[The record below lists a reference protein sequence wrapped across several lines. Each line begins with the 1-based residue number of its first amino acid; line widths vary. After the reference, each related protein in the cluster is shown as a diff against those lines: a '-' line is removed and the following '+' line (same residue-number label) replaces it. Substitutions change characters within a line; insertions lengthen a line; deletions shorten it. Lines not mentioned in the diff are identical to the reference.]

1 MREWKRFS
9 LSRIHS
15 IKYHYCLQVF
25 SEEKETG
32 VVDSYRNWILMICT
46 CVQENDS
53 VNTPLQSFKYF
64 GDTFKHNSKLK
75 AFRLKAIFGVNLRY
89 CRVVAMIQ
97 NE

>member
-1 MREWKRFS
+1 MS
-9 LSRIHS
+9 LMSAS
-15 IKYHYCLQVF
+15 IF
-25 SEEKETG
+25 RGETG

-53 VNTPLQSFKYF
+53 VNTLVQSFKYF
-64 GDTFKHNSKLK
+64 GDTFEHNLKLK
-75 AFRLKAIFGVNLRY
+75 SFHLKAIFGVNLRY